1 MLEIPRPSRICS
13 VTNRELQPG
22 EVFFSVLIEE
32 KDHVKRL
39 DIAAESWTGPPP
51 EFLGWWKTRVP
62 SNNDKKIQIAPND
75 ILLNLF
81 EQLALQPDN
90 TDMRYV
96 LALLLIRRRQFR
108 YEREEEDEKGQKKL
122 VVYAIKENI
131 THEIP
136 ITVLDRKRIDEVQKQ
151 LSLLIVN

>member
-1 MLEIPRPSRICS
+1 LEIPRPSRICS
-13 VTNRELQPG
+13 VTNRELQAG

-32 KDHVKRL
+32 KDNLKRL
-39 DIAAESWTGPPP
+39 DFAAENWTGPPP

-62 SNNDKKIQIAPND
+62 DNSNKKIQIAPND

-81 EQLALQPDN
+81 EQLRLQPEN
-90 TDMRYV
+90 ADMCYV

-108 YEREEEDEKGQKKL
+108 YEREEEDENGQKKL
-122 VVYAIKENI
+122 IVYAIKENV

-136 ITVLDRKRIDEVQKQ
+136 VAVLDRKRIDEVQNQ
-151 LSLLIVN
+151 LSLLIIS